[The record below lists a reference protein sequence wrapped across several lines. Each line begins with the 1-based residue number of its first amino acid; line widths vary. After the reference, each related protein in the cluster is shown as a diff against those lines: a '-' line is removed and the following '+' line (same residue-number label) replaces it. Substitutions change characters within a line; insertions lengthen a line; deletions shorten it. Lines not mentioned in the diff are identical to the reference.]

1 MTRGIVFA
9 AGGVL
14 WRGDPDCPELAL
26 VHRPTHDDWSLPKGK
41 SEPGEHVLVTAL
53 REVAEETGHRARIGP
68 RLATIRYPARSGR
81 RRVEKVVSY
90 WSMRATGGCFVPSRE
105 VDEIAWLSLPDA
117 RREVTSESDRRV
129 LRAFAKLPRATDP
142 LLLIR
147 NGATSEAAR
156 DGAGEPP
163 QRLNR
168 AGRLRAAAL
177 APVLEELRV
186 SGLLSADVPACVDTL
201 KPAETATGLTVHPDR
216 RLAREAFA
224 GIDRDTAD
232 RLYQGASQSGG
243 LAVCAQ
249 RPVLAA
255 LFRALSGDAMTR
267 LARDMPQKGGWWLL
281 HCGQGRVMAY
291 ESFKPAA

>member
-1 MTRGIVFA
+1 
-9 AGGVL
+9 
-14 WRGDPDCPELAL
+14 
-26 VHRPTHDDWSLPKGK
+26 
-41 SEPGEHVLVTAL
+41 
-53 REVAEETGHRARIGP
+53 
-68 RLATIRYPARSGR
+68 
-81 RRVEKVVSY
+81 
-90 WSMRATGGCFVPSRE
+90 MRATGGCFVPSRE

-117 RREVTSESDRRV
+117 RREVKSESDRRV

-156 DGAGEPP
+156 YGAGEPP
-163 QRLNR
+163 QGLNR

-201 KPAETATGLTVHPDR
+201 KPAATATGLTVNPDR

-255 LFRALSGDAMTR
+255 LFQALSGDAMTR

-281 HCGQGRVMAY
+281 HCGRGRVMAY
-291 ESFKPAA
+291 ESYKPAA